1 MLLISS
7 VGAIS
12 QEVRGSASNLE
23 AEPLNNP
30 LGMLK
35 LKRLNSKFYHQNT
48 FEIARGLLGKFII
61 RKIGKKNLIGK
72 IVETE
77 AYYGPHDLASHASR
91 GKTERTKIMFD
102 QPGTAYIYL
111 IYGMYYCFNIVTE
124 AKDFP
129 AAILIRAIE
138 PIYGFEQIPKNLK
151 RPLAQNSIL
160 NTKIANGPGK
170 LCRAFKID
178 KSLNGENLIISK
190 KLYLAK
196 NFKEKIKPSQIKSAK
211 RIGVDY
217 AGKYKDKLW
226 RFYLKDNPF
235 VSKK

>member
-1 MLLISS
+1 
-7 VGAIS
+7 
-12 QEVRGSASNLE
+12 
-23 AEPLNNP
+23 
-30 LGMLK
+30 MLK
-35 LKRLNSKFYHQNT
+35 FKRLNSKFYNQDT
-48 FEIARGLLGKFII
+48 FKLAKALLGKFIV
-61 RKIGKKNLIGK
+61 RKIGSKNLIGK

-77 AYYGPHDLASHASR
+77 AYYGPNDLASHASR

-129 AAILIRAIE
+129 AAILIRAAE
-138 PIYGFEQIPKNLK
+138 PSFAFRATDG
-151 RPLAQNSIL
+151 RPLNFSAEL
-160 NTKIANGPGK
+160 NGPGK

-178 KSLNGENLIISK
+178 KSLNGENLITSK
-190 KLYLAK
+190 KLYLAGANSNSRLHQK
-196 NFKEKIKPSQIKSAK
+196 IKSAK

-217 AGKYKDKLW
+217 AGKYKYKLW
-226 RFYLKDNPF
+226 RFYLKGNPF